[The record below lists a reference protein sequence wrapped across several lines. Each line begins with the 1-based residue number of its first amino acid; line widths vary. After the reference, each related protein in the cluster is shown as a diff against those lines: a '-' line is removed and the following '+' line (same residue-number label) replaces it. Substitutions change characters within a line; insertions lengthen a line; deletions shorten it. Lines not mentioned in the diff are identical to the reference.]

1 MSNQAFAQCTPGDV
15 GCRGGHGG
23 FLLGAGGAGGR
34 LAGHE
39 AHAGQTLA
47 GRRGTLHI
55 WGRHWPMN

>member
-47 GRRGTLHI
+47 GEDEEHCIFGVDI
-55 WGRHWPMN
+55 GR